1 MNNVPYSKFAYLTDI
16 SSDVQGQFNTAN
28 TKITELQAKTTDM
41 SYNSTT
47 LTTRYSQNLIVDGC
61 MNNVPYSKFAY
72 LTDISSNVQG
82 QLTQISNILSQL
94 AIEIASF
101 KEGMYLGGASSNL
114 SIKIENLKEGM
125 YLGPISSQLSSQLTI
140 EIDSCK
146 EGMYL
151 GPV

>member
-1 MNNVPYSKFAYLTDI
+1 MSYNSTTLTTRYSQNLIIDGNINNVPYSKFAYLTGI

-28 TKITELQAKTTDM
+28 TNITELQAKTTDM

-94 AIEIASF
+94 
-101 KEGMYLGGASSNL
+101 
-114 SIKIENLKEGM
+114 
-125 YLGPISSQLSSQLTI
+125 TI